1 MAEKIQKL
9 SQHKGCTGMLHEEL
23 CSVQPS
29 TSIYSS
35 QEILR
40 ADCKNIS
47 QQLLCGSCI
56 VNSLNSQGWWD
67 REGSFT
73 VSQ

>member
-47 QQLLCGSCI
+47 QQLLCG
-56 VNSLNSQGWWD
+56 W
-67 REGSFT
+67 
-73 VSQ
+73 